1 MPGSTRLQ
9 DQALIEAG
17 DDAVLTQLCG
27 TTLSGVKT
35 PQRRT
40 ARTAP

>member
-1 MPGSTRLQ
+1 MPGSNALQ
-9 DQALIEAG
+9 DLAVIEAG
-17 DDAVLTQLCG
+17 DNAVLTQLCG

-35 PQRRT
+35 PRRRT